1 MAKQRKS
8 KARAINIAAQLA
20 ELLSQDTGKGNEA
33 LREVADRYFRAHR
46 QGERGYKRADAIL
59 TEIAKI
65 LKPGEAIPLNENG
78 RRAVLVDQFLEKDG
92 KTPKVIVWNPCAA
105 RRFKLEIVEA

>member
-1 MAKQRKS
+1 MTKRRKS
-8 KARAINIAAQLA
+8 RARAVKIAEQLA
-20 ELLSQDTGKGNEA
+20 ELLNAGDGKGNEA
-33 LREVADRYFRAHR
+33 LRDVATRYFRAHG
-46 QGERGYKRADAIL
+46 QGERGYKRADAIVNEL
-59 TEIAKI
+59 AKI

-78 RRAVLVDQFLEKDG
+78 RKAVMVDQFLEKDG